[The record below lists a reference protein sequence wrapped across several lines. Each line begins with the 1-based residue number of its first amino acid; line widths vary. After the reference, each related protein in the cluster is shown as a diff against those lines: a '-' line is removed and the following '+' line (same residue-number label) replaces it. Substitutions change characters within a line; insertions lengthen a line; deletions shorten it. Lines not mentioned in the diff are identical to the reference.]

1 MEARTRRVSGGF
13 PGYDGP
19 ALPRAMRSH
28 RGRGGDA
35 AKRQGNNR
43 SGTGVFELL
52 ATVAGQIL
60 QDAGSEDPNKSK
72 QTQQEAS
79 KEKSQSDL
87 DSQVTSLGS
96 VRDFT
101 SVDKPQSDGGKPP
114 PEGDDQM
121 NLSTIEDVFVQG
133 SKGLEGVKCGVRI
146 PSQEEERRS
155 FVKDVSASEVNAA
168 LVHTNASS
176 PEEQVNVVRTF
187 VFSISETFACL
198 FLEFPLFRSP
208 LP

>member
-1 MEARTRRVSGGF
+1 M
-13 PGYDGP
+13 
-19 ALPRAMRSH
+19 
-28 RGRGGDA
+28 
-35 AKRQGNNR
+35 
-43 SGTGVFELL
+43 FELL

-101 SVDKPQSDGGKPP
+101 SVDKPQSDGKPP
-114 PEGDDQM
+114 SEGDDQM
-121 NLSTIEDVFVQG
+121 NLSTVEDVFVQG
-133 SKGLEGVKCGVRI
+133 SKCGVRT
-146 PSQEEERRS
+146 PSQEEERKS
-155 FVKDVSASEVNAA
+155 FVKDVSASEGNVA

-176 PEEQVNVVRTF
+176 PDEQVNVVTTS
-187 VFSISETFACL
+187 VFSISESFACL
-198 FLEFPLFRSP
+198 LLEFPLFSSP